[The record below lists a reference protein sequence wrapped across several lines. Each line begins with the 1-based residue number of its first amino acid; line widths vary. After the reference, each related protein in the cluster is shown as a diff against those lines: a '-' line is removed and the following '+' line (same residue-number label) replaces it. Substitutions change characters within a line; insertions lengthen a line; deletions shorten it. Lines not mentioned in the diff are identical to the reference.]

1 MLLRG
6 QHCPL
11 EVSLTPV
18 PSSPRDSLCS
28 PTAVTNTT
36 LGNASHLAP
45 AEVAGDRVCFWGPLK
60 GEEREEAVTGL
71 VLTHGPY
78 QTAEYFQR
86 ASRLPRGADGNTPVC
101 SEMGH
106 TAHSWGN

>member
-1 MLLRG
+1 MLLGASKGRG
-6 QHCPL
+6 
-11 EVSLTPV
+11 
-18 PSSPRDSLCS
+18 
-28 PTAVTNTT
+28 
-36 LGNASHLAP
+36 
-45 AEVAGDRVCFWGPLK
+45 
-60 GEEREEAVTGL
+60 EREEAVTGL

-106 TAHSWGN
+106 TAHSRGNLKHLSYLSLTLACKKELLLVLEGTTRKHLF